1 MTVRSE
7 LLTESY
13 IPQTPALTQ
22 DALLSQT
29 VMQKP
34 ERAPMFLRAAG
45 KGAAFGFLFA
55 CFGVLLY
62 TFIRD
67 TAPAEKRRGSKETA

>member
-1 MTVRSE
+1 
-7 LLTESY
+7 
-13 IPQTPALTQ
+13 
-22 DALLSQT
+22 
-29 VMQKP
+29 
-34 ERAPMFLRAAG
+34 MFLRLPVRAPRLAS
-45 KGAAFGFLFA
+45 FFA